1 MRRRQPCED
10 WGKSNPSRRN
20 RMVKGLRWG
29 GTWGTWEL
37 KGDQHRGEIMHPD
50 QALQVRGPG
59 LSMIPRM
66 SLSEF
71 GRGLID
77 LL

>member
-1 MRRRQPCED
+1 
-10 WGKSNPSRRN
+10 
-20 RMVKGLRWG
+20 MVKGRRWG

-37 KGDQHRGEIMHPD
+37 KGDQRRGEIMHPD